1 MLLSIQRQKQI
12 TKTSTANTL
21 DIVGNMHSPGLGL
34 FLSFFF
40 SLLLFRAS
48 PMAYGSFQ
56 ARGRMRATAA
66 GLHGSHHNAGS
77 EPCL

>member
-40 SLLLFRAS
+40 LFCFLEHHPW
-48 PMAYGSFQ
+48 PMEVSRLGV
-56 ARGRMRATAA
+56 
-66 GLHGSHHNAGS
+66 
-77 EPCL
+77 E